1 MKSKNAPQSVI
12 IELLKKN
19 GYMTRQQILEA
30 LEGQYTDALSSAITS
45 ARQKVGLSLG
55 VTSQKKPVLLEEVE
69 KSAELPA
76 ILGYTTKETI
86 EILEAVNRFAL
97 DMGGIPR
104 VIDSLKVLQKFR
116 GEK

>member
-1 MKSKNAPQSVI
+1 MNSKNAPQSVI

-19 GYMTRQQILEA
+19 GNMTRQQILEA
-30 LEGQYTDALSSAITS
+30 LQGQYTHALSSVIS
-45 ARQKVGLSLG
+45 EARRKVGVASG
-55 VTSQKKPVLLEEVE
+55 VSVIKKPVGLEEVE

-104 VIDSLKVLQKFR
+104 VIEALKVLQKFR